1 MLDNFYGFECAETNH
16 GVQNLSLDEVSYLVF
31 KSIICT
37 SSIIQLKPK
46 LNGANALSPL
56 LYTID
61 LTQQNSYY
69 KKHKG
74 LIRNSMYNCVL

>member
-46 LNGANALSPL
+46 QKWCQCLITFA
-56 LYTID
+56 I
-61 LTQQNSYY
+61 YY
-69 KKHKG
+69 
-74 LIRNSMYNCVL
+74 

>member
-37 SSIIQLKPK
+37 SSIIQPKPK
-46 LNGANALSPL
+46 LNVVPMPYHLCYVL
-56 LYTID
+56 LT
-61 LTQQNSYY
+61 
-69 KKHKG
+69 
-74 LIRNSMYNCVL
+74 